1 MTRKSMSSSTPVD
14 KHGTGVS
21 GLSADGAVAGI
32 RLVHRLPTI
41 SIQATFGIKTSL
53 PGNQGPCTTWRLGHQ
68 ANQKIADQGLR
79 SVSIQ

>member
-1 MTRKSMSSSTPVD
+1 MTRKSMSSTTPVD

-41 SIQATFGIKTSL
+41 SIQAIFGIKTSL
-53 PGNQGPCTTWRLGHQ
+53 PGNQGPCTAWWLGHQ
-68 ANQKIADQGLR
+68 AN
-79 SVSIQ
+79 